1 MAMTLNAEQ
10 LDQVKGAEVTTSDGH
25 QVGVVEGIY
34 LDETSREPEWAL
46 VNTPWVGKRDTF
58 VPLREATF
66 EDGTLSVPYS
76 RERLQRAPMIDPD
89 GALEDRE
96 EAQLYSHYSI
106 DHPGKAGMR
115 MTRYYDLFPDRRL
128 WRPSP
133 LQDRFHSEQ
142 GGGS

>member
-76 RERLQRAPMIDPD
+76 REQLQRAPMIDPD
-89 GALEDRE
+89 GALEDWE
-96 EAQLYSHYSI
+96 EAQLYSHYGI
-106 DHPGKAGMR
+106 DHPGKAGLR
-115 MTRYYDLFPDRRL
+115 MTRYYDLFPNRRL

-142 GGGS
+142 GGRS